1 MTAIALHT
9 DLYQLTMIAGY
20 LAGGIHDHRAT
31 FELFIRRLPP
41 HRAFVVAA
49 GFDTAL
55 GFLASLRFSDDD
67 IGWVRTCGRF
77 RKERRS
83 SLTNRSCA

>member
-1 MTAIALHT
+1 MTATALHT

-20 LAGGIHDHRAT
+20 VAGGVQNQRST

-49 GFDTAL
+49 GLDTAL
-55 GFLASLRFSDDD
+55 RLPRVAD
-67 IGWVRTCGRF
+67 IQ
-77 RKERRS
+77 
-83 SLTNRSCA
+83 